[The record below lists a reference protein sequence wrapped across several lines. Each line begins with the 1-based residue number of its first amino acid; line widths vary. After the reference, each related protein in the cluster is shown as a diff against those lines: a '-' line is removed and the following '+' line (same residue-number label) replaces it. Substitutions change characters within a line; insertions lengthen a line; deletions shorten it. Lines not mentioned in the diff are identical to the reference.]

1 MAYNHNIP
9 ETGFSLNVVDVPV
22 NSLTPTAVANADF
35 LNEALAG
42 NLYFNVHTNEF
53 NGGEI
58 RGQLDQVISD
68 ATDINGIR
76 TVVIEADLDAA
87 QEPGGTS
94 TSAATG
100 SGLVTITVAADG
112 AVSYSVDLE
121 TSGLPASDLLPVA
134 GVSSIHLHNAPAGV
148 NGPVILDVVQDA
160 GGDVAGLAQT
170 PGADTGDGNVFNE
183 LAALDATLTL
193 DNGQRLNID
202 QNLVAAAGQPAVLLE
217 GNGSSLNVQSNSSIA
232 APDAGNTAVRT
243 EGVGVRLANQGS
255 ISGAQNGI
263 DIQGSST
270 ALDNRGT
277 LSSDS
282 RALNIGEDNARIT
295 NRGDIL
301 GTGNQRNGTIYV
313 DGPADNV
320 SINNRQGATVDAGVG
335 NLGDG
340 ISVQVGA
347 ASEDA
352 RSNNIVINNAGT
364 VAGRGQPAFNPA
376 QGGRLEANGSSGV
389 RFFNGSGTDQAV
401 LQTRI
406 NNSGE
411 ITSESEVG
419 FLGGLVTEDGVAV
432 QGQINNQRGGL
443 IAGPRNGL
451 YIGNADHRLTIN
463 NRGRIE
469 SGSRAVNL
477 DGNNVRLNNSGSIL
491 GTGDQRNGTIYLDG
505 TADNITINNRR
516 SGTIDAGAGNSGDGI
531 SVQVGAASE
540 DAVTNNFILT
550 NDGDIAGRGQP
561 GFAAGARTGGNGS
574 SGVRFFNGSSTE
586 ASTVTGR
593 FTNNGQIT
601 SESTVGFLGGVVVED
616 GVGFQGRI
624 SNRRGGTISGPRNG
638 LYIGNADHDLT
649 IDNQGS
655 ITSGSRVVNLDG
667 DNVVFRNRGSV
678 LGTGDQR
685 NGTVYVDGTG
695 DNIRVENQRGG
706 VIDAGQG
713 NSGSGLSVQVG
724 ATGDASTSVDLRNG
738 GVIQGRGDGNVPA
751 GVRLFVGSGLD
762 NATFSGELSNF
773 RGSVIA
779 SEQSAAILIE
789 EGVVFDGRIRNSG
802 TLRGGNGLAL
812 DASGALGSI
821 DFRNSG
827 TLVGDVQLGDG
838 NDYFAQQS
846 RQGVVANGGAG
857 NDTLIGGSGNDVL
870 VGGSGNDTLRG
881 NGGHD
886 TFIFDSGSG
895 QDRILG
901 FSSRQDRIDI
911 SSIYDNAQQFLGS
924 GNVLQQQHD
933 TLINLGNDD
942 SVTLVGVQAHQLN
955 ASNFLV

>member
-1 MAYNHNIP
+1 MSYNNAIP

-22 NSLTPTAVANADF
+22 NSLNPQAVSNEEF
-35 LNEALAG
+35 VNEALAG

-58 RGQLDQVISD
+58 RGQLDQLVSD
-68 ATDINGIR
+68 ATDMNGDR
-76 TVVIEADLDAA
+76 TIVIEAVLDAA

-94 TSAATG
+94 TSEATG
-100 SGLVTITVAADG
+100 SGLVTITVAASG
-112 AVSYSVDLE
+112 EVSYSVEL
-121 TSGLPASDLLPVA
+121 TTAGLPASDLLPVA

-160 GGDVAGLAQT
+160 GGDVAGIAQN
-170 PGADTGDGNVFNE
+170 PGADTGDGNVFTE
-183 LAALDATLTL
+183 FAALDNTLTL
-193 DNGQRLNID
+193 DDGQRLQVR
-202 QNLVAAAGQPAVLLE
+202 QNLVAPGGEPAVVLE
-217 GNGSSLNVQSNSSIA
+217 GNGSNLQVASNGSIA
-232 APDAGNTAVRT
+232 APDSGNTAVRT
-243 EGVGVRLANQGS
+243 EGVGVRLANQGE

-282 RALNIGEDNARIT
+282 RALNIGADNARIT
-295 NRGDIL
+295 NRGDII

-313 DGPADNV
+313 EGPADNV
-320 SINNRQGATVDAGVG
+320 TIDNRRGATVDAGVG

-352 RSNNIVINNAGT
+352 RSNNIVINNEGT

-376 QGGRLEANGSSGV
+376 QGGRLAANGSSGL
-389 RFFNGSGTDQAV
+389 RFFNGSGEAQAV

-432 QGQINNQRGGL
+432 QGQINNQHDGL

-491 GTGDQRNGTIYLDG
+491 GTGDQRNGTVYLDG
-505 TADNITINNRR
+505 TADNITINNRH
-516 SGTIDAGAGNSGDGI
+516 SGTIDAGVGNSGDGI
-531 SVQVGAASE
+531 SVQVGSASE
-540 DAVTNNFILT
+540 DAITENFVLTNNGT
-550 NDGDIAGRGQP
+550 IAGRGQP
-561 GFAAGARTGGNGS
+561 GFANGARTGGNGS
-574 SGVRFFNGSSTE
+574 SGVRFFNGSGTD
-586 ASTVTGR
+586 AATVTGR
-593 FTNNGQIT
+593 FTNSGQIT
-601 SESTVGFLGGVVVED
+601 SESSVGFLGGLVVED
-616 GVGFQGRI
+616 GVGFEGRI

-667 DNVVFRNRGSV
+667 DGVVFRNRGSV
-678 LGTGDQR
+678 LGQGDQR

-695 DNIRVENQRGG
+695 DDIRIENQRGG
-706 VIDAGQG
+706 TIDAGQG
-713 NSGSGLSVQVG
+713 NNGSGVSVQVG
-724 ATGDASTSVDLRNG
+724 ATGDAFTSVDIRNG
-738 GVIQGRGDGNVPA
+738 GAIQGRGDGNVSA

-762 NATFSGELSNF
+762 SATFSGDISNF
-773 RGSVIA
+773 RSGVIA
-779 SEQSAAILIE
+779 SEKSAAILIE
-789 EGVVFDGRIRNSG
+789 EGVVFDGNIRNNG

-812 DASGALGSI
+812 DATGALGSI

-838 NDYFAQQS
+838 DDYFAQQS

-857 NDTLIGGSGNDVL
+857 NDTLIGGGGNDVL
-870 VGGSGNDTLRG
+870 VGGRGNDTLRG

-886 TFIFDSGSG
+886 TFVFEAGSG
-895 QDRILG
+895 QDRVLG
-901 FSSRQDRIDI
+901 FSTRQDRIDL
-911 SSIYDNAQQFLGS
+911 SGYGNAKQFLGS
-924 GNVLQQQHD
+924 GNVIQQQHD
-933 TLINLGNDD
+933 TLINLGNGD
-942 SVTLVGVQAHQLN
+942 SVTLVGVQAHQLS